1 MEEFYYCPV
10 TAYNFLD
17 SCLPICLFKRHLTIL
32 LLDMA
37 GFDVSEEDKINLYKI
52 AIAHNDVTEALFTTR
67 LFIKTV
73 KGIPDPNFQPLQDAI
88 VIAYARPFTWN
99 KPYGPLDKKWS
110 IFSDH
115 GLQRLH
121 ELLVETR
128 NTLIAHSDK
137 LHRKVQ
143 IIPDGTS
150 SVPGLPTTKGLGI
163 TVGTK
168 KIAMDMFPRIEA
180 LCLDLGGRLD
190 KEMFDLLDK
199 LYGDK
204 NLPPEPFD
212 LLK

>member
-1 MEEFYYCPV
+1 MEEFYYRPV

-17 SCLPICLFKRHLTIL
+17 SCLLICLLKGHITIS

-37 GFDVSEEDKINLYKI
+37 GFDVSEEDRIKLYKI

-67 LFIKTV
+67 LFMKTV
-73 KGIPDPNFQPLQDAI
+73 KDIRDPNFQPLQDAI
-88 VIAYARPFTWN
+88 VIAYARPFTRN
-99 KPYGPLDKKWS
+99 KPYGPLDKKWEV
-110 IFSDH
+110 FSDH
-115 GLQRLH
+115 GRQRLH
-121 ELLVETR
+121 ELIVDTR

-137 LHRKVQ
+137 LYRKVQ
-143 IIPDGTS
+143 IVPDGTS
-150 SVPGLPTTKGLGI
+150 SVPGLSTTKGLGI

-190 KEMFDLLDK
+190 TEMFDLLDT

-204 NLPPEPFD
+204 KLPPEPFD
-212 LLK
+212 LV